1 MHNQPT
7 PCPSMPT
14 ILERHSSGLALIL
27 WETGDVDVLTIDQ
40 AREAME
46 TMQAALCACE
56 QRGMM

>member
-1 MHNQPT
+1 MQTHT
-7 PCPSMPT
+7 PSPSMPT
-14 ILERHSSGLALIL
+14 ILERHSSGLALVI
-27 WETGDVDVLTIDQ
+27 WATGDVDVLTIGE